1 MPQAATSEV
10 PHYAIFA
17 PSNEKE
23 VFLISKGKKRAEIVI
38 QFRQDGKT
46 GSLTC
51 HLRRIDGEWR
61 NIYNQG
67 YAL

>member
-1 MPQAATSEV
+1 MPMAATSEI

-17 PSNEKE
+17 PSDEKE

-38 QFRQDGKT
+38 QFRQGSKT

-51 HLRRIDGEWR
+51 HLRRINGEWR
-61 NIYNQG
+61 DIYNQS